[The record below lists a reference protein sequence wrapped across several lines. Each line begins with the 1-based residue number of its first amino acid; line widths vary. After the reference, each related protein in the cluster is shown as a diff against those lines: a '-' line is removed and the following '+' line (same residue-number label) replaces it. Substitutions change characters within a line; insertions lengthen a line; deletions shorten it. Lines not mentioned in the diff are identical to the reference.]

1 MIRSKLVGAIV
12 VVFTLTLGSEALA
25 SPDVDGFSSPSVL
38 RVLID
43 QRDSNV
49 LYAATCR
56 PGLRSMTDSPISM

>member
-1 MIRSKLVGAIV
+1 MNVIRSKLVGAIV

-49 LYAATCR
+49 LYAAT
-56 PGLRSMTDSPISM
+56 